1 MPDTQ
6 TDNVDG
12 FLTVSQLNEQIKD
25 TLQDQF
31 SHIRV
36 VGEVSD
42 VKRPPSGHIY
52 LTLKDRDAR
61 IRAVIWRGTA
71 QRFNF
76 EFPDGQE
83 VLCRGDI
90 DVYPPRGDYQLII
103 RQMEPVGA
111 GALQLQLRRL
121 QQQLSSEGLFDAER
135 KSRLPPF
142 PRRIAFVTSP
152 SGAAIHDFLEVAQRR
167 WKGIH
172 VLVIP
177 SRVQGQGAA
186 QELVAGISLA
196 QQLSPMPDVLVVGR
210 GGGSQEDLWCFNDEL
225 LVRAIAA
232 CKIPVVS
239 AVGHEIDVTLSDLAA
254 DLRALTPTA
263 AAEIVA
269 SSEHINQNLN
279 ALKHRLNGDLRT
291 TATNAHRAL
300 ERFSQ
305 STVFR
310 RPFAR
315 IRDLSRYLDEL
326 SLRAAQSLRYRH
338 GRSQDR
344 IAGLAGKLDSLSPLS
359 VLARGYSVTQAADGK
374 VLTDAKQIQIAQP
387 IQTRLAHG
395 TLVSRVE
402 SIEMPIQADESDSS

>member
-152 SGAAIHDFLEVAQRR
+152 SGAAIRDFLEVAQRR

-196 QQLSPMPDVLVVGR
+196 QQLSPRPDVLVVGR

-225 LVRAIAA
+225 VVRAIAA
-232 CKIPVVS
+232 CQIPVVS
-239 AVGHEIDVTLSDLAA
+239 AVGHEIDVTLSDLVA

-269 SSEHINQNLN
+269 SS
-279 ALKHRLNGDLRT
+279 
-291 TATNAHRAL
+291 
-300 ERFSQ
+300 
-305 STVFR
+305 
-310 RPFAR
+310 
-315 IRDLSRYLDEL
+315 
-326 SLRAAQSLRYRH
+326 
-338 GRSQDR
+338 
-344 IAGLAGKLDSLSPLS
+344 
-359 VLARGYSVTQAADGK
+359 
-374 VLTDAKQIQIAQP
+374 
-387 IQTRLAHG
+387 
-395 TLVSRVE
+395 
-402 SIEMPIQADESDSS
+402 